1 MKVIE
6 IGNKNY
12 PKNLLNMYNPPKRLY
27 VIGDEKIL
35 NDFSIA
41 IVGARNNTKYG
52 EKIAKSLAYNLAKY
66 NINVVSGLARRNRQL
81 FSYRNYYGK
90 TEKLLQYFGSGFNN
104 IYPKENEKLL
114 LDIIETGGAVI
125 TEYEENMIPCA
136 ENFPKRNRI
145 IARIIFRSSCC

>member
-66 NINVVSGLARRNRQL
+66 NINVVSGLARRNR
-81 FSYRNYYGK
+81 
-90 TEKLLQYFGSGFNN
+90 
-104 IYPKENEKLL
+104 
-114 LDIIETGGAVI
+114 
-125 TEYEENMIPCA
+125 
-136 ENFPKRNRI
+136 
-145 IARIIFRSSCC
+145 